1 MTNEII
7 EKASHHMDRS
17 IEAIRETFHT
27 VRAGKASTSVL
38 DGVRVDYY
46 GTPTPISQVANVS
59 VPEARMILVQPWEKK
74 MLDVIQKAIMTSD
87 LGLNPGNDGN
97 VIRVPLPELTE
108 ERRRD
113 LVKQVHKL
121 AEDGRVALRNVRRD
135 ANDHLK
141 KALKAGEISE
151 DEERRGLKVIQ
162 DLTDEHI
169 AKVDEL
175 LKQKEQDIL
184 VI

>member
-7 EKASHHMDRS
+7 EKARHHMDRS
-17 IEAIRETFHT
+17 IEAVKESFHT

-38 DGVRVDYY
+38 DSIRVDYY
-46 GTPTPISQVANVS
+46 GTPTPLTQVATVS
-59 VPEARMILVQPWEKK
+59 VPEARMIMVQPWEKK
-74 MLDVIQKAIMTSD
+74 LLDVISKAIMTSD
-87 LGLNPGNDGN
+87 LGLNPSNDGN

-121 AEDGRVALRNVRRD
+121 AEEGRVAVRNVRRD

-141 KALKAGEISE
+141 KALKAGEITE
-151 DEERRGLKVIQ
+151 DDERRGLKVVQ

-169 AKVDEL
+169 AKIDEQ
-175 LKQKEQDIL
+175 LKHKEHDIL

>member
-7 EKASHHMDRS
+7 EKARHHMDRS
-17 IEAIRETFHT
+17 IEAVKESFHT

-38 DGVRVDYY
+38 DSIRVDYY
-46 GTPTPISQVANVS
+46 DTPTPLTQVATVS
-59 VPEARMILVQPWEKK
+59 VPEARMIMVQPWEKK
-74 MLDVIQKAIMTSD
+74 LLDVISKAIMTSD
-87 LGLNPGNDGN
+87 LGLNPSNDGN

-121 AEDGRVALRNVRRD
+121 AEEGRVAVRNVRRD

-141 KALKAGEISE
+141 KALKAGEITE
-151 DEERRGLKVIQ
+151 DDERRGLKVVQ

-169 AKVDEL
+169 AKIDEQ
-175 LKQKEQDIL
+175 LKHKEHDIL

>member
-113 LVKQVHKL
+113 LVRRPGACVPRSGDRRSTWRL
-121 AEDGRVALRNVRRD
+121 RVGSTAGADD
-135 ANDHLK
+135 AQAFHRQL
-141 KALKAGEISE
+141 
-151 DEERRGLKVIQ
+151 
-162 DLTDEHI
+162 
-169 AKVDEL
+169 EL
-175 LKQKEQDIL
+175 Q
-184 VI
+184 